1 VATVVAGLSLTE
13 QQERFCLEY
22 AKSGNASAS
31 YRIAYPKSKAKPE
44 TINAMASALAAR
56 HEISIRISELRA
68 LTVKQTDMDLKR
80 WAQEVTRLATADA
93 RKLMHPDGKMKLPH
107 ELDDDTAAAIASF
120 RFDIDGTIEYK
131 FHSKVSSLDMMA
143 RHKGAYKEDNAQR
156 GGLFDSLPREVLKEL
171 AERMRRMMGERVID
185 GEVKAMEIRND

>member
-1 VATVVAGLSLTE
+1 MGSAVTDRGLTG

-22 AKSGNASAS
+22 SKSGNASAA
-31 YRIAYPKSKAKPE
+31 YRIAYPKSRKWKDTSVNVAATRMAAK
-44 TINAMASALAAR
+44 TNVSL
-56 HEISIRISELRA
+56 RIAELRA
-68 LTVKQTDMDLKR
+68 LVVKRTDMSIER

-93 RKLMHPDGKMKLPH
+93 RNLMHPDGKMKLPH

-120 RFDIDGTIEYK
+120 RFDVDGTIEYK

-143 RHKGAYKEDNAQR
+143 KHKGAYKEDNAQR

-171 AERMRRMMGERVID
+171 AERMRRMMGEKVID
-185 GEVKAMEIRND
+185 GEVSE